1 MLQAPL
7 ISRDPFLAGFA
18 ALRKQFRRNLAHPA
32 LSGEAALAPGTM
44 ARLDRHMKPANR
56 TRTSGL
62 PRLGKGASGKYLFKG
77 HGGDRLAMP
86 RLDPNA
92 TKRDVTGQHYRP
104 GLTTANQIDSH
115 ATTLADIEPF
125 NEHDRCDCHHRR
137 CFARLFARYHRAR
150 NLLDVSISHGS
161 PNTTIKLASK
171 CPERS

>member
-1 MLQAPL
+1 MQRHWL
-7 ISRDPFLAGFA
+7 ISNPSMSTIDGILDCHHRRCFA
-18 ALRKQFRRNLAHPA
+18 RLFARYHRARNLLDVSISHGSPYT
-32 LSGEAALAPGTM
+32 SGTM

-115 ATTLADIEPF
+115 ATTL
-125 NEHDRCDCHHRR
+125 NVG
-137 CFARLFARYHRAR
+137 RLNDGA
-150 NLLDVSISHGS
+150 
-161 PNTTIKLASK
+161 
-171 CPERS
+171 E